1 MQALPPVEVVR
12 KSVQKKLLDSIV
24 PQTAPICSIGMHLFY
39 SCPYKIM
46 GKGGALMIILN
57 YLLVCLI
64 FGTTFLAI
72 KIGVDVSAPPFL
84 LAGIRFFVAGLLL
97 FGWMIWRKKATLSL
111 LLHRDMLLTGIGLT
125 FGTFAA
131 LYWGEQYVSSGIA
144 AVLSATGPMMILV
157 LQMIMM
163 RQKPAGR
170 SLLGCIVGLI
180 GVFLII
186 WPSITLSASIG
197 MFIGSIV
204 ILAGEIFYSWGAVH
218 SKRVTQR
225 FPEASPIALNA
236 AQMVYGGLLLLLL
249 SACTEQWHFQSL
261 LSGQAL
267 GSLLY
272 LIIIGSMIGHSLFY
286 WLVAKTSPVFAS
298 TWLYVSPLVALTIG
312 VLFYGE
318 AITWVTVIGA
328 ITIIAGTVLVNL
340 DSLKQLFRK
349 PQREEAALQE
359 AHSR

>member
-1 MQALPPVEVVR
+1 
-12 KSVQKKLLDSIV
+12 
-24 PQTAPICSIGMHLFY
+24 
-39 SCPYKIM
+39 
-46 GKGGALMIILN
+46 MIILN

-84 LAGIRFFVAGLLL
+84 SAGIRFFIAGVLL
-97 FGWMIWRKKATLSL
+97 FGWMVWRKKASFSL
-111 LLHRDMLLTGIGLT
+111 LLHKDMLLTGIGLT

-131 LYWGEQYVSSGIA
+131 LYWGEQYVASGIA

-157 LQMIMM
+157 LQMIML

-170 SLLGCIVGLI
+170 SLFGCLVGLV

-186 WPSITLSASIG
+186 WPSMTLSASLG
-197 MFIGSIV
+197 LLIGSIV
-204 ILAGEIFYSWGAVH
+204 IIAGEVFYSWGAVY

-225 FPEASPIALNA
+225 FPEVSPIALNA
-236 AQMVYGGLLLLLL
+236 AQMIYGGLLLLLL
-249 SACTEQWHFQSL
+249 SACTEPWQFQSL
-261 LSGQAL
+261 LSAQAL

-286 WLVAKTSPVFAS
+286 WLVAKTGPVFAS
-298 TWLYVSPLVALTIG
+298 TWLYVSPLVAIVIG
-312 VLFYGE
+312 VLLYGE
-318 AITWVTVIGA
+318 SVTWITGIGA
-328 ITIIAGTVLVNL
+328 LAVITGTVLVNW
-340 DSLKQLFRK
+340 DSLYQLFRK
-349 PQREEAALQE
+349 PQTKKAALQE